1 MTETTAATQPRFLA
15 LDALR
20 GVLALL
26 VVLFHL
32 PVDSHLRDL
41 PLVMHGYLAVD
52 YFFVLSGFVIA
63 HSYGQRINGLA
74 QGRDFLI
81 KRVARVWPL
90 HAVMLGLFVLLE
102 VVRALTH
109 FDPVPPFTGDRA
121 PGGIVTNLLMI
132 HALGTEDSQT
142 WNGPA
147 WAVSAEMLCYVV
159 FAGIMLWA
167 RRFGIALSLILSL
180 ILAVLGAVIVVSL
193 APRWMNTTWE
203 YGWARALYGFFL
215 GLIVYRVFSW
225 RRAPGKGWLEA
236 LLILAALAFIWVA
249 TGPWTV
255 LASLVF
261 APVIWVLAGDRGPVA
276 RALTW
281 KPLVKLGDVSYGV
294 YLIHMLLIVLM
305 LIAARKLGLFHERRV
320 DLGSMWLNDL
330 LTLGFLALVIALAV
344 ASYRYI
350 ETPARD
356 AVGAWLRRR
365 SGVSSAHG

>member
-1 MTETTAATQPRFLA
+1 MSHAASQPRFLA

-32 PVDSHLRDL
+32 PVASHLRDL
-41 PLVMHGYLAVD
+41 PLVMHGYLVVD

-63 HSYGQRINGLA
+63 HSYGQRINDGPQA
-74 QGRDFLI
+74 RDFLI

-102 VVRALTH
+102 IVRATTH
-109 FDPVPPFTGDRA
+109 FDSVPPFTGDRA
-121 PGGIVTNLLMI
+121 PGGILTNLLMI
-132 HALGTEDSQT
+132 QALGTEDSQT

-159 FAGIMLWA
+159 FTGLILWA
-167 RRFGIALSLILSL
+167 QRWAVW
-180 ILAVLGAVIVVSL
+180 LAVLIAAGGLAVLVL
-193 APRWMNTTWE
+193 FAPPEPWAAWMNTTWRL
-203 YGWARALYGFFL
+203 GWARALYGFFL
-215 GLIVYRVFSW
+215 GIVVYRLWSW
-225 RRAPGKGWLEA
+225 RPPPGQGWLEA
-236 LLILAALAFIWVA
+236 GLIVAALAFVWIAV
-249 TGPWTV
+249 GPWTV

-281 KPLVKLGDVSYGV
+281 SPLVKLGDVSYGV
-294 YLIHMLLIVLM
+294 YLIHMLLITLM
-305 LIAARKLGLFHERRV
+305 MIVARKLDLFHDRRI
-320 DLGSMWLNDL
+320 DLGSVWLNDL
-330 LTLGFLALVIALAV
+330 LMLGFLATAIGLAV
-344 ASYRYI
+344 LSYRYI

-356 AVGAWLRRR
+356 AVSAWLKRR
-365 SGVSSAHG
+365 SQPS

>member
-1 MTETTAATQPRFLA
+1 MSPHAAAQPRFLA

-41 PLVMHGYLAVD
+41 PLVMHGYLVVD

-63 HSYGQRINGLA
+63 HSYGRRINDGA

-90 HAVMLGLFVLLE
+90 HAVMLGLFVGLE

-109 FDPVPPFTGDRA
+109 FDSVPPFTGDRA
-121 PGGIVTNLLMI
+121 PGGIVTNLLMVQ
-132 HALGTEDSQT
+132 ALGTEDSQT

-159 FAGIMLWA
+159 FAGMMLWA
-167 RRFGIALSLILSL
+167 RRWTTAISVVLVVVGAL
-180 ILAVLGAVIVVSL
+180 IVVSL

-203 YGWARALYGFFL
+203 FGWARALYGFFL
-215 GLIVYRVFSW
+215 GVIVYRLW
-225 RRAPGKGWLEA
+225 TMRPGPGWGWLEA
-236 LLILAALAFIWVA
+236 GLILSALIFVWFAA
-249 TGPWTV
+249 GPWTV

-261 APVIWVLAGDRGPVA
+261 APVVWVLAGDRGPVA
-276 RALTW
+276 RALSW

-294 YLIHMLLIVLM
+294 YLIHMLLITLM
-305 LIAARKLGLFHERRV
+305 MIAARKLDLFHDRRI
-320 DLGSMWLNDL
+320 DLGSVWLNDL
-330 LTLGFLALVIALAV
+330 LMLAFLAAAIGLAV
-344 ASYRYI
+344 LSYRFI

-356 AVGAWLRRR
+356 AVGAWLKRR
-365 SGVSSAHG
+365 SAP

>member
-1 MTETTAATQPRFLA
+1 MTHAATQPRFLA

-20 GVLALL
+20 GVLALF

-41 PLVMHGYLAVD
+41 PLVMHGYLVVD

-63 HSYGQRINGLA
+63 HSYGQRINDGA

-109 FDPVPPFTGDRA
+109 FDSVPPFTGDRA
-121 PGGIVTNLLMI
+121 PGGIITNLLMI
-132 HALGTEDSQT
+132 QALGTEDSQT

-159 FAGIMLWA
+159 FAGVVLWA
-167 RRFGIALSLILSL
+167 RKWVFLASVILAAAG
-180 ILAVLGAVIVVSL
+180 LAVLIL
-193 APRWMNTTWE
+193 FAPEAEWASWMNTTWRL
-203 YGWARALYGFFL
+203 GWARALYGFFV
-215 GLIVYRVFSW
+215 GVVVYRLW
-225 RRAPGKGWLEA
+225 TMRPGPGWGWLEA
-236 LLILAALAFIWVA
+236 GLIALALVFVWFAV
-249 TGPWTV
+249 GPWTV
-255 LASLVF
+255 LATLFF
-261 APVIWVLAGDRGPVA
+261 APVVWVLAGDRGPVA
-276 RALTW
+276 EALTW
-281 KPLVKLGDVSYGV
+281 EPLVKLGDVSYGV

-305 LIAARKLGLFHERRV
+305 MIVARKTGFYVERRI
-320 DLGSMWLNDL
+320 DLGSVWLNDL
-330 LTLGFLALVIALAV
+330 LMLGFLATAVGLAV
-344 ASYRYI
+344 LSYRFI

-356 AVGAWLRRR
+356 AVSAWLKRR
-365 SGVSSAHG
+365 SAAS